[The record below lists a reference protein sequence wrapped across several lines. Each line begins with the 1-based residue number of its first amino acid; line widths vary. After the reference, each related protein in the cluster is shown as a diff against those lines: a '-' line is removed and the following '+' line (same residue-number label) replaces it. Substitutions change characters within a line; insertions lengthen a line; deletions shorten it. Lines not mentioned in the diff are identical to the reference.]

1 MPKQKTHKGTKKR
14 FRITAKGKVKHRRSG
29 TSHLQVRVS
38 SKRKRNLRGTG
49 VLDKS
54 DTANIVEALAS
65 NSYWSSSSSRFAG
78 FWSST
83 KQFSPKSRYCESLEG
98 LFMRTKNAVPRLRA
112 KRRLLKRV
120 KGSVGGRRRLLRTA
134 KESVIRAG
142 VFAKRDRRRRK
153 RDFRRLW
160 IIRINAACRERGLRY
175 SQFIAGLE
183 KIGCELDR
191 RTLSEMAV
199 LDPTGFDVVVSQV
212 REGLGL
218 PEAVVA

>member
-1 MPKQKTHKGTKKR
+1 
-14 FRITAKGKVKHRRSG
+14 
-29 TSHLQVRVS
+29 
-38 SKRKRNLRGTG
+38 
-49 VLDKS
+49 
-54 DTANIVEALAS
+54 
-65 NSYWSSSSSRFAG
+65 
-78 FWSST
+78 
-83 KQFSPKSRYCESLEG
+83 
-98 LFMRTKNAVPRLRA
+98 MRTKNAVPRLRA

-134 KESVIRAG
+134 KESIIRAG

-183 KIGCELDR
+183 KIGYELDR
-191 RTLSEMAV
+191 KTLSEMAV

>member
-1 MPKQKTHKGTKKR
+1 
-14 FRITAKGKVKHRRSG
+14 
-29 TSHLQVRVS
+29 
-38 SKRKRNLRGTG
+38 
-49 VLDKS
+49 
-54 DTANIVEALAS
+54 
-65 NSYWSSSSSRFAG
+65 
-78 FWSST
+78 
-83 KQFSPKSRYCESLEG
+83 
-98 LFMRTKNAVPRLRA
+98 MRTKNAVPRLRA

-134 KESVIRAG
+134 KESIIRAG

-191 RTLSEMAV
+191 KTLSEMAV

-212 REGLGL
+212 QEGLGL

>member
-1 MPKQKTHKGTKKR
+1 
-14 FRITAKGKVKHRRSG
+14 
-29 TSHLQVRVS
+29 
-38 SKRKRNLRGTG
+38 
-49 VLDKS
+49 
-54 DTANIVEALAS
+54 
-65 NSYWSSSSSRFAG
+65 
-78 FWSST
+78 
-83 KQFSPKSRYCESLEG
+83 
-98 LFMRTKNAVPRLRA
+98 MRTKNAVPRLRA

-134 KESVIRAG
+134 KESIIRAG

-153 RDFRRLW
+153 RDSRRLW

-191 RTLSEMAV
+191 RTLAEMAV

>member
-1 MPKQKTHKGTKKR
+1 
-14 FRITAKGKVKHRRSG
+14 
-29 TSHLQVRVS
+29 
-38 SKRKRNLRGTG
+38 
-49 VLDKS
+49 
-54 DTANIVEALAS
+54 
-65 NSYWSSSSSRFAG
+65 
-78 FWSST
+78 
-83 KQFSPKSRYCESLEG
+83 
-98 LFMRTKNAVPRLRA
+98 MRTKNAVPRLRA

-120 KGSVGGRRRLLRTA
+120 KGFVGGRRRLLRTA

-191 RTLSEMAV
+191 RTLAEMAV

-212 REGLGL
+212 RDCLGL
-218 PEAVVA
+218 PEPVVA

>member
-1 MPKQKTHKGTKKR
+1 
-14 FRITAKGKVKHRRSG
+14 
-29 TSHLQVRVS
+29 
-38 SKRKRNLRGTG
+38 
-49 VLDKS
+49 
-54 DTANIVEALAS
+54 
-65 NSYWSSSSSRFAG
+65 
-78 FWSST
+78 
-83 KQFSPKSRYCESLEG
+83 
-98 LFMRTKNAVPRLRA
+98 MRTKNAVPRLRA

-120 KGSVGGRRRLLRTA
+120 KGAVGGRRRLLRTA
-134 KESVIRAG
+134 KESIIRAG

>member
-1 MPKQKTHKGTKKR
+1 
-14 FRITAKGKVKHRRSG
+14 
-29 TSHLQVRVS
+29 
-38 SKRKRNLRGTG
+38 
-49 VLDKS
+49 
-54 DTANIVEALAS
+54 
-65 NSYWSSSSSRFAG
+65 
-78 FWSST
+78 
-83 KQFSPKSRYCESLEG
+83 
-98 LFMRTKNAVPRLRA
+98 MRTTNAVPRLRA

-120 KGSVGGRRRLLRTA
+120 KGFVGGRRRLLRTA

-199 LDPTGFDVVVSQV
+199 LDPTGIDVVVSQV

>member
-1 MPKQKTHKGTKKR
+1 
-14 FRITAKGKVKHRRSG
+14 
-29 TSHLQVRVS
+29 
-38 SKRKRNLRGTG
+38 
-49 VLDKS
+49 
-54 DTANIVEALAS
+54 
-65 NSYWSSSSSRFAG
+65 
-78 FWSST
+78 
-83 KQFSPKSRYCESLEG
+83 
-98 LFMRTKNAVPRLRA
+98 MRTKNAVPRLRA

-134 KESVIRAG
+134 KESIIRAG

-191 RTLSEMAV
+191 KTLSEMAV

-212 REGLGL
+212 REGCRIVRVS
-218 PEAVVA
+218 AV

>member
-1 MPKQKTHKGTKKR
+1 
-14 FRITAKGKVKHRRSG
+14 
-29 TSHLQVRVS
+29 
-38 SKRKRNLRGTG
+38 
-49 VLDKS
+49 
-54 DTANIVEALAS
+54 
-65 NSYWSSSSSRFAG
+65 
-78 FWSST
+78 
-83 KQFSPKSRYCESLEG
+83 
-98 LFMRTKNAVPRLRA
+98 MRTKNAVPRLRA

-134 KESVIRAG
+134 KESIIRAG

-191 RTLSEMAV
+191 RTLAEMAV
-199 LDPTGFDVVVSQV
+199 LDPTGFGVVVSQV

>member
-1 MPKQKTHKGTKKR
+1 
-14 FRITAKGKVKHRRSG
+14 
-29 TSHLQVRVS
+29 
-38 SKRKRNLRGTG
+38 
-49 VLDKS
+49 
-54 DTANIVEALAS
+54 
-65 NSYWSSSSSRFAG
+65 
-78 FWSST
+78 
-83 KQFSPKSRYCESLEG
+83 
-98 LFMRTKNAVPRLRA
+98 MRTKNAVPRLRA

-134 KESVIRAG
+134 KESIIRAG

-191 RTLSEMAV
+191 LSLSEMGV